1 MDGGL
6 INFKQTVRFIFFIR
20 TFRYHILVMFKI
32 SEGITISVE
41 TFYQPE
47 YSNPLSY
54 EYMFAYRITIENNNN
69 FPVQLLRRHWFIFDS
84 SGSNQEVE
92 GEGVVGTQ
100 PVIQPNE
107 HFQYVSGCN
116 LRTEIGRMEG
126 IYLMKNLHTNKLF
139 EAKIPAFELF
149 APSKSN

>member
-1 MDGGL
+1 M
-6 INFKQTVRFIFFIR
+6 
-20 TFRYHILVMFKI
+20 YKI

-54 EYMFAYRITIENNNN
+54 EYMFAYRITIENNND

-100 PVIQPNE
+100 PVIQPNQQ
-107 HFQYVSGCN
+107 FQYVSGCN

-126 IYLMKNLHTNKLF
+126 IYLMKNLNTNKLF